1 MNKRYVCI
9 HGHFYQPPRESPWL
23 EEIEVED
30 PAYPYHDW
38 NQRITVEC
46 YGPNAASRIL
56 NREERILE
64 IVNNYSKIS
73 FNFGPTLLSWM
84 EKHEPQVYQQIIEAD
99 KISQK
104 ERGGHGNAIAQ
115 CYNHII
121 MPLASKRDKATQV
134 SWGIRDFE
142 MRFGRKPEGM
152 WLPETAVDIETLG
165 ILSDQGIKFTI
176 LSPHQAYRIRLM
188 GESKWT
194 DVSGGKVDTKYPYRV
209 SLGGG
214 KFINVFFY
222 HDSIARAVAFEGLL
236 GDGEKFASRLIE
248 GFDSKDENPQI
259 LNIATDG
266 ETYGHHHRFGDMAL
280 AYALKRIEENG
291 LVKITNYGE
300 HIEKFPPQYE
310 AEILENTSWSCVHG
324 IERWCNNCGCKT
336 GGEPSWNQMW
346 RRPLRDALN
355 WLKDEV
361 DLIFEKEGGNLFNDV
376 WESRDGYIDVILDRS
391 REGVEKFFRRFK
403 KREFSDVEKVT
414 ALKLLEMER
423 QALLSFTS
431 CGWFFSDISGIETVQ
446 ILKYAARTIQITI
459 ELTGIDL
466 ETRFLDMLSLA
477 PSNIPDIGNG
487 RAVYENLVKPYV
499 VDLKRAIAHYA
510 ITSLFRE
517 HGKEVQIFSFDFQI
531 LDYQKDSLGAITLLV
546 GRTRVQSKIVL
557 ELTQA
562 VFGVL
567 YFGGYDFRC
576 SIKGFLDLPNY
587 ERLKGELF
595 RMFISH
601 SITEVI
607 RAMDVNFTGDYYT
620 LKDLFI
626 DERRKI
632 AESLLESTISRYSDI
647 YERIYEENRKLMHFL
662 WSINTPIPA
671 ALKVAV
677 EFALNCRI
685 SQAVIKLVAGEI
697 SIEDIGELAL
707 RIREEENWLGCKLS
721 WNGLKEAL
729 EKIGEKNTESV
740 LEDYEPKKIEDVL
753 RLIEFGERLKLNL
766 DIWRVQNLFWRLID
780 KKALPTDGA
789 ETIFRLGERLRF
801 SRSAI
806 ESRLSNNRGSNI

>member
-1 MNKRYVCI
+1 MNKRYLCI

-30 PAYPYHDW
+30 SAYPYHDW
-38 NQRITVEC
+38 NRRITVEC

-56 NREERILE
+56 DREGHISE
-64 IVNNYSKIS
+64 IVNNYSEIS

-84 EKHEPQVYQQIIEAD
+84 EKREPQVYTHIIESD

-121 MPLASKRDKATQV
+121 MPLASKRDKVTQV
-134 SWGIRDFE
+134 IWGIKDFE
-142 MRFGRKPEGM
+142 IRFKRKPEGM
-152 WLPETAVDIETLG
+152 WLPETAVDIETLN
-165 ILSDQGIKFTI
+165 ILSDHGIKFTI
-176 LSPHQAYRIRLM
+176 LSPHQAHRVRPI
-188 GESKWT
+188 GEGKCT
-194 DVSGGKVDTKYPYRV
+194 DVSGGGVDPRRPYRV
-209 SLGGG
+209 SLGDG

-222 HDSIARAVAFEGLL
+222 HDRIAHAVAFEGLL
-236 GDGEKFASRLIE
+236 GDGEKFTNRLIE
-248 GFDSKDENPQI
+248 GFDSRDENPQI

-280 AYALKRIEENG
+280 AYVLKRTEENG

-300 HIEKFPPQYE
+300 YVEKFPPEYE
-310 AEILENTSWSCVHG
+310 VEIFENTSWSCAHG
-324 IERWCNNCGCKT
+324 VERWRSDCGCKT
-336 GGEPSWNQMW
+336 GDNQSWNQRW
-346 RRPLRDALN
+346 RKPLRDALN

-361 DLIFEKEGGNLFNDV
+361 DLIFEKEGVNFFKDV
-376 WESRDGYIDVILDRS
+376 WESRDGYIDIIFDRS
-391 REGVEKFFRRFK
+391 RESVEEFFGQFK
-403 KREFSDVEKVT
+403 KREFSDIEKTT

-446 ILKYAARTIQITI
+446 VLKYAARTIQLAI

-466 ETRFLDMLSLA
+466 EPRFLDMLSFA
-477 PSNIPDIGNG
+477 PSNAPSVENG
-487 RAVYENLVKPYV
+487 RAVYENLVKPFF

-517 HGKEVQIFSFDFQI
+517 YEKGEQIFSFDFQT
-531 LDYQKDSLGAITLLV
+531 LDYQKDSLGAVTLLV
-546 GRTRVQSKIVL
+546 GRTRVQSKTVW
-557 ELTQA
+557 EATQA
-562 VFGVL
+562 AFGVL

-576 SIKGFLDLPNY
+576 SIKGFLDLPDY

-595 RMFISH
+595 RMFLSH

-607 RAMDVNFTGDYYT
+607 RAMDAHFTGEYYT

-632 AESLLESTISRYSDI
+632 AEFLLESTLSRYSDI
-647 YERIYEENRKLMHFL
+647 YERIYEENRKLLHFL
-662 WSINTPIPA
+662 WSINTPIPS

-677 EFALNCRI
+677 EFVLNSRI
-685 SQAVIKLVAGEI
+685 SQAAIRLLAGEI
-697 SIEDIGELAL
+697 GVKDIEELAF
-707 RIREEENWLGCKLS
+707 RVREEENKLGCEVNWK
-721 WNGLKEAL
+721 GLKEAL
-729 EKIGEKNTESV
+729 EKLGEKNMESMS
-740 LEDYEPKKIEDVL
+740 EYYEARKVEDVL
-753 RLIEFGERLKLNL
+753 QLIEFSESLKSNL
-766 DIWRVQNLFWRLID
+766 DIWGMQNLFWRLIG
-780 KKALPTDGA
+780 KKALLGDDS
-789 ETIFRLGERLRF
+789 EVIFRLGEKLGF
-801 SRSAI
+801 SRSTI
-806 ESRLSNNRGSNI
+806 EFKLNNNDV